1 MSESPLF
8 RRPVRRLATIAAM
21 LGAALATDARAQDL
35 AAIEDSVA
43 ALRLRSG
50 EARAQLAQA
59 EARLRS
65 VPDDSLVLSGAV
77 VHFHSAD
84 LPKSERRRLA
94 DAFATAER
102 ELTAELGGV
111 GRLLLAETRW
121 QLTVLRRPGMLG
133 RPFVSLV
140 PSTRRSASAAAL
152 LRFPLSDE
160 TVIRIIKNGVG
171 DRIVARHAA
180 FGSWLGGSLFLRDR
194 AEMYYG
200 ASRDLVLRGT
210 TRSRRCARGDVREC
224 VIILD
229 PTRRAEW
236 YTEEDTRRNFP
247 PASAGVRAT
256 LFMFVVE
263 RAGPQLVAAMDAA
276 PANASPIAVL
286 ASAAALTPEE
296 LITQWQAAISAGG
309 IARARVAP
317 SMGLTSVAWILLF
330 GLVATRRRPR

>member
-1 MSESPLF
+1 MF
-8 RRPVRRLATIAAM
+8 RRPVRRLAAIAVM
-21 LGAALATDARAQDL
+21 LGAALAPDARAQDI

-65 VPDDSLVLSGAV
+65 RPDDSLVFSGAV
-77 VHFHSAD
+77 VRFTSAD
-84 LPKSERRRLA
+84 VPAAERRRLA
-94 DAFATAER
+94 AAFATADR
-102 ELTAELGGV
+102 ELQAELGDV
-111 GRLLLAETRW
+111 ARTLLAETRW
-121 QLTVLRRPGMLG
+121 QLTVLKRPGALG
-133 RPFVSLV
+133 RPFVSLL
-140 PSTRRSASAAAL
+140 PATRRSESAASL
-152 LRFPLSDE
+152 LRFPLSSE
-160 TVIRIIKNGVG
+160 TVVRIIKNGVG

-224 VIILD
+224 TIILD
-229 PTRRAEW
+229 PARRDEW

-256 LFMFVVE
+256 LFMFVME
-263 RAGPQLVAAMDAA
+263 RAGPQLVTAMDAA
-276 PANASPIAVL
+276 PADASPIAVL
-286 ASAAALTPEE
+286 ASAASLDPDQ
-296 LITQWQAAISAGG
+296 LITQWQAAISSGG
-309 IARARVAP
+309 EARARVSPA
-317 SMGLTSVAWILLF
+317 MGLTSLAWILVF

>member
-1 MSESPLF
+1 MYEA
-8 RRPVRRLATIAAM
+8 PVVPRHLCRLAALAAM
-21 LGAALATDARAQDL
+21 LCAGLAEAAAAQDI

-43 ALRLRSG
+43 ALRMRSG

-77 VHFHSAD
+77 VRFASAD
-84 LPKSERRRLA
+84 VPAAERRRLA
-94 DAFATAER
+94 AAFAMAER
-102 ELTAELGGV
+102 ELQAELGDV
-111 GRLLLAETRW
+111 GRVLLAETRW
-121 QLTVLRRPGMLG
+121 HLTVLRPPGSSG

-140 PSTRRSASAAAL
+140 PSTRRSASGAAL
-152 LRFPLSDE
+152 LRFPLLDE
-160 TVIRIIKNGVG
+160 SVIRILKNGVG

-210 TRSRRCARGDVREC
+210 TRSRRCARGDAREC
-224 VIILD
+224 AIILD
-229 PTRRAEW
+229 PARRAEW
-236 YTEEDTRRNFP
+236 YTEEDTRRNVQ

-256 LFMFVVE
+256 LFMFVME

-276 PANASPIAVL
+276 PASASPIAVL

-317 SMGLTSVAWILLF
+317 GMGLTSLAWIVLF